1 MHDIAQGHD
10 QAMRYHLQGHT
21 MASNQQEWVLP
32 NGLNVVGSD
41 NEKIGEVEDAL
52 GDYFTIKKS
61 WLFGRE
67 YYVPATAIATVDDS
81 AVYLNV
87 TRDEALHQGWD
98 QVPGESTTA
107 YDDTPGGSAAG
118 DSSIMDTE
126 SGLPQTGGSTGEK
139 QPFDHAVS
147 DGARHEDDSDM
158 IRVPLSEE
166 KLTAT
171 RRQADRGAVRVERN
185 VVEKEQTLDVPTTEE
200 NVHVIR
206 RTVDRDATRGD
217 TLFQNGTIEIPIRG
231 EEVDVEKHARIV
243 EELEISREAVQRTRH
258 VTDTVHR
265 EEARVV
271 DTTGTLG
278 DDQQSDTVNTAD
290 HRSRTR

>member
-1 MHDIAQGHD
+1 
-10 QAMRYHLQGHT
+10 

-32 NGLNVVGSD
+32 NGLNVIGSD

-52 GDYFTIKKS
+52 GDYFTIKKG

-107 YDDTPGGSAAG
+107 YDDTPGRSVAG
-118 DSSIMDTE
+118 ESSVVDTE
-126 SGLPQTGGSTGEK
+126 SGPPQTGRSTGDK
-139 QPFDHAVS
+139 HPFDHAVS
-147 DGARHEDDSDM
+147 DGARHEDDRHM
-158 IRVPLSEE
+158 IRVPLSEG

-171 RRQADRGAVRVERN
+171 RRQVDRDAVRAERN
-185 VVEKEQTLDVPTTEE
+185 VAGKEQILDAPTTQEI
-200 NVHVIR
+200 VHVTR
-206 RTVDRDATRGD
+206 RTVDRNATRSD

-258 VTDTVHR
+258 VTDTVRR

-278 DDQQSDTVNTAD
+278 DDEQFDTVNTAD
-290 HRSRTR
+290 QRARTT

>member
-1 MHDIAQGHD
+1 
-10 QAMRYHLQGHT
+10 

-41 NEKIGEVEDAL
+41 SEKIGEVEDAL
-52 GDYFTIKKS
+52 GDYFTVKKG

-67 YYVPATAIATVDDS
+67 YYVPSTAIATVDDS

-87 TRDEALHQGWD
+87 TKDEALHQGWD
-98 QVPGESTTA
+98 QVPDESTTA

-118 DSSIMDTE
+118 ESSVMDTE
-126 SGLPQTGGSTGEK
+126 SSLPQTGRSTGEK
-139 QPFDHAVS
+139 HPFDRAVS
-147 DGARHEDDSDM
+147 DGARHKVDSDM
-158 IRVPLSEE
+158 IRVPLPEE

-171 RRQADRGAVRVERN
+171 RRQVDRGAVRVERN
-185 VVEKEQTLDVPTTEE
+185 VVEKEQTLDVPTTQEIA
-200 NVHVIR
+200 HVTR
-206 RTVDRDATRGD
+206 RTVDRNATRDD

-243 EELEISREAVQRTRH
+243 EELEISKEAVQRTRH
-258 VTDTVHR
+258 VSDTVRR

-278 DDQQSDTVNTAD
+278 DDEQFDTVNTAD
-290 HRSRTR
+290 HRARTT